1 MQRRS
6 FIGMSSVAIASTCLA
21 PMSALRAQSSP
32 TTDMEQRV
40 ARWLQTFDAQ
50 GNHRTASA
58 GDNASAEWLLAEA
71 KSFGVEATL
80 EYFPLKRVDVQ
91 AAYVTI
97 GDRRIEGVPMH
108 DATFTDPEGVKG
120 KIGPLGSDAEIA
132 LIESE
137 PYTPSQPGLE
147 LTKQVAEARKSL
159 HKAVVILTRGSHGGL
174 YLLNAM
180 SFREPSGPPMLQ
192 VSSVETEWLKAQA
205 ASKSAA
211 TFVAHVTRTDA
222 KATNVVARVPGSNP
236 KLAPIGVMGP
246 RSAWWQGVTEQGS
259 RMVCVL
265 ETMRT
270 VAAGKPARDVHFAAL
285 SGHELGA
292 LGIDSYVEPRAKM
305 VSDALVWMF
314 FGSDIG
320 TPGQPHV
327 LHASDADLEKWA
339 VDFLKAEGLKPD
351 QIADQ
356 KSRAR
361 GEAGWLQRGGGKFVT
376 LAGASHAYHNI
387 NDRWPEAVDVKLL
400 SRYARAIANGVLR
413 LAKTTA

>member
-1 MQRRS
+1 MQRRTFVGLS
-6 FIGMSSVAIASTCLA
+6 AAALVSPALSHRAFAASA
-21 PMSALRAQSSP
+21 SP
-32 TTDMEQRV
+32 SDTEKRV
-40 ARWLQTFDAQ
+40 ARWLQTFDSQ
-50 GNHRTASA
+50 GNHRTATA
-58 GDNASAEWLLAEA
+58 GDHASAEWLVAEA
-71 KSFGVEATL
+71 KSFGVEAAL
-80 EYFPLKRVDVQ
+80 ENFPLERVDVQ

-108 DATFTDPEGVKG
+108 DAGFTGPDGISG
-120 KIGPLGSDAEIA
+120 KIGALGSDADIA

-147 LTKQVAEARKSL
+147 LTKQVAEARKSN
-159 HKAVVILTRGSHGGL
+159 HKAIVILTRGSHSGL

-180 SFREPSGPPMLQ
+180 NFREPSGPPMLQ
-192 VSSVETEWLKAQA
+192 VSSMETEWLKAQA
-205 ASKSAA
+205 ANRSAATVVAHAVKSAA
-211 TFVAHVTRTDA
+211 
-222 KATNVVARVPGSNP
+222 KASNVVARVAGGNP

-259 RMVCVL
+259 RMVCLL

-270 VAAGKPARDVHFAAL
+270 VAAAMPARDVHFAAL

-292 LGIDSYVEPRAKM
+292 LGVDSYVEAHTAL

-320 TPGQPHV
+320 TPNQPHV
-327 LHASDADLEKWA
+327 LHASDSELEAWA
-339 VDFLKAEGLKPD
+339 VNFLKAQGLTVD

-387 NDRWPEAVDVKLL
+387 NDRWPEAPDVKLL
-400 SRYARAIANGVLR
+400 SRYVRAIADGVLG
-413 LAKTTA
+413 LANTAG